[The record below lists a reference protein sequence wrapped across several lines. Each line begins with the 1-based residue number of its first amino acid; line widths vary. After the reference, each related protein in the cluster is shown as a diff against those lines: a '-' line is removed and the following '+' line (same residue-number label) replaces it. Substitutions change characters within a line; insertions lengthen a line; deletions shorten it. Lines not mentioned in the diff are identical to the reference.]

1 MTTPKLSWDIGTA
14 YDFFVSLHTLHNPG
28 DFGLRASWAVGVR
41 SRLPQESRDFL
52 QEAMEFFGWPLEW
65 IGRLPAPKDGATVLD
80 ALARIPA
87 GERLARL
94 SMIEHDTED
103 PLDRRLIQIAAAGE
117 ATPED
122 EADLFAIIA
131 GRYGEEKARG
141 MRQGMAL
148 SLRWWARSELFGQRL
163 LTALEAYYDTFFA
176 EDEIRLRPALEAALE
191 NAQKLAS
198 SLPIL
203 ELLQELSQ
211 GVHLLEL
218 PPTAELVLAPSYWGS
233 PLLLLGPPSPNC
245 QTILFGGRPADA
257 SIVPGEVIPD
267 TLYQSL
273 KALADPTRLR
283 ILRYLMEESLTPS
296 ELAGR
301 LRLRPPTVVHH
312 LQTLRLARLV
322 TVDYEEEGK
331 RYRARYAAVREMN
344 RLLDRF
350 LGAGV
355 RESTRFS

>member
-163 LTALEAYYDTFFA
+163 LTAL
-176 EDEIRLRPALEAALE
+176 
-191 NAQKLAS
+191 
-198 SLPIL
+198 
-203 ELLQELSQ
+203 
-211 GVHLLEL
+211 
-218 PPTAELVLAPSYWGS
+218 
-233 PLLLLGPPSPNC
+233 
-245 QTILFGGRPADA
+245 
-257 SIVPGEVIPD
+257 
-267 TLYQSL
+267 
-273 KALADPTRLR
+273 
-283 ILRYLMEESLTPS
+283 
-296 ELAGR
+296 
-301 LRLRPPTVVHH
+301 
-312 LQTLRLARLV
+312 
-322 TVDYEEEGK
+322 
-331 RYRARYAAVREMN
+331 
-344 RLLDRF
+344 
-350 LGAGV
+350 
-355 RESTRFS
+355 